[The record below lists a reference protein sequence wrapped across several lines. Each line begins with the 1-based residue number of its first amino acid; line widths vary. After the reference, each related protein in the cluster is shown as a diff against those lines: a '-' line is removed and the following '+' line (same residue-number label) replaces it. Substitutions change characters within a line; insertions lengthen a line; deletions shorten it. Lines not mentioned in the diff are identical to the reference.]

1 MGVSNKC
8 VGRSLYNHLKQK
20 EVEVN
25 VNYVFDKER
34 LVWDGTLSVYG
45 VTYQTKG
52 KQNKALVL
60 ETLMKD
66 AESFIQSNLSLK
78 KNAA

>member
-25 VNYVFDKER
+25 VNYVFDKAR
-34 LVWDGTLSVYG
+34 LVWDGTLNVYG

>member
-20 EVEVN
+20 EVEVT
-25 VNYVFDKER
+25 VNYVFDKEK
-34 LVWDGTLSVYG
+34 LLWNGTLSVYG
-45 VTYQTKG
+45 VTYQTNG
-52 KQNKALVL
+52 QQNKTLVL

-66 AESFIQSNLSLK
+66 AESFIQTNLSSK